1 MPFHLVVDCRFAS
14 KSGIGRYIRE
24 IMMRIIDSG
33 LFDVTILGYSDDSSL
48 FRGKF
53 NYIKMNSC
61 CFSLSEQFELLIKT
75 PKCDFFWSPH
85 FNIPIILPQA
95 KRRGVTIHDIYP
107 LIDVNGYGF
116 LKKLIAKLYFWLS
129 VTLNDLIFTVSSFS
143 KFELTDFFGIKLS
156 EKIIPIHNGV
166 TTEIEGFK
174 VDGLVSFGL
183 HENSDFI
190 LMVGNVKPHKNQMS
204 VLNAFARLVEKGDIP
219 LTYRLVIAGETEN
232 FRDSCLEM
240 KSFDHSYLVED
251 RVVFTGRVSD
261 DELKWL
267 YSHASLF
274 VFPSRYEGFGLPIL
288 EAMSYNL
295 KILSSNRASLP
306 EVGGSYIEYF
316 DVDDSFDLDKKL
328 VELINT
334 HPLPSGFYLQHLK
347 KFCWDSSV
355 SVYISNILSK

>member
-1 MPFHLVVDCRFAS
+1 M
-14 KSGIGRYIRE
+14 
-24 IMMRIIDSG
+24 
-33 LFDVTILGYSDDSSL
+33 
-48 FRGKF
+48 
-53 NYIKMNSC
+53 
-61 CFSLSEQFELLIKT
+61 
-75 PKCDFFWSPH
+75 
-85 FNIPIILPQA
+85 
-95 KRRGVTIHDIYP
+95 
-107 LIDVNGYGF
+107 
-116 LKKLIAKLYFWLS
+116 
-129 VTLNDLIFTVSSFS
+129 
-143 KFELTDFFGIKLS
+143 
-156 EKIIPIHNGV
+156 
-166 TTEIEGFK
+166 
-174 VDGLVSFGL
+174 DGLVSFGL

-355 SVYISNILSK
+355 SVYISKILSK